1 MQNALREATKDR
13 SDQINSIREQY
24 EKEIRLLK
32 LNSERLKNMFLKEL
46 MIKDQIIMDTEGM
59 RDRYR
64 KIARELNIQLKIPRH
79 HLEFLK
85 NKGAL
90 SHFIEAKI
98 KGDDELAK
106 WSLLHAGRKEIRQ
119 LEQETR
125 ARKDEQDRIDRI
137 ERKLQMYGLRDKALE
152 MANE

>member
-1 MQNALREATKDR
+1 M
-13 SDQINSIREQY
+13 
-24 EKEIRLLK
+24 
-32 LNSERLKNMFLKEL
+32 NSERLKNMFLKEL

-98 KGDDELAK
+98 TGDDEFAK
-106 WSLLHAGRKEIRQ
+106 WTLLHAGRKEIRKIEKET
-119 LEQETR
+119 LEHKT
-125 ARKDEQDRIDRI
+125 EQSRIDRI
-137 ERKLQMYGLRDKALE
+137 ERKLQMYGLKEKAME
-152 MANE
+152 MAHEQSSRYNW